1 MAVIFWHG
9 KQADFSA
16 VFKEGRTNFHL
27 RGMRF
32 YVKL

>member
-1 MAVIFWHG
+1 MAVIFRHG

-27 RGMRF
+27 RGIGF
-32 YVKL
+32 